1 MSECTEP
8 TTIEIWRARARQK
21 LDAERHAELDWLIQE
36 TLEISRGAL
45 LSKPDRVLTPQ
56 ITQSLDSRLEALCDE
71 VPLAYLLG
79 SQPFWSMDLT
89 VTRDT
94 LVPRADTEILVH
106 AALARMTG
114 LSAPRVADLG
124 TGSGAIALAL
134 GKERPDALIHAVDR
148 SDAALAVAHLNAENL
163 GLTNVEFF
171 EGDWTTA
178 LPKGDY
184 DLVVSNPPYVETN
197 DGALPNSLKHE
208 PVIALA
214 GGVDGLSQIR
224 RLVPG
229 AVERLKP
236 EGWLMI
242 EHGNMQAAGVSGILD
257 AAGLVDLQT
266 VPDIA
271 GRDRVSLGRRPN
283 SREAEYSD
291 GQD

>member
-8 TTIEIWRARARQK
+8 TTIEIWRTRARQK

-36 TLEISRGAL
+36 MLEISRGAL
-45 LSKPDRVLTPQ
+45 LSRPDQVLTPQ
-56 ITQSLDSRLEALCDE
+56 ITQTLDTHLNALCDD

-106 AALARMTG
+106 AALARIAE
-114 LSAPRVADLG
+114 LSAPTIADLG
-124 TGSGAIALAL
+124 TGSGAIAIAL
-134 GKERPDALIHAVDR
+134 GVERPDAHIHAVDC
-148 SDAALAVAHLNAENL
+148 SEAALTVARHNAANHAA
-163 GLTNVEFF
+163 TNIEFF
-171 EGDWTTA
+171 EGDWTSA
-178 LPKGDY
+178 LPDGRY
-184 DLVVSNPPYVETN
+184 EAVVSNPPYVETN
-197 DGALPNSLKHE
+197 DGALPSSLKHE
-208 PVIALA
+208 PAIALA
-214 GGVDGLSQIR
+214 GGVEGLSEIH
-224 RLVPG
+224 RLVPE

-242 EHGNMQAAGVSGILD
+242 EHGNMQAAGVSGILL
-257 AAGLVDLQT
+257 AAGLVDVET

-271 GRDRVSLGRRPN
+271 GRDRVTLGRRPN

-291 GQD
+291 GQN